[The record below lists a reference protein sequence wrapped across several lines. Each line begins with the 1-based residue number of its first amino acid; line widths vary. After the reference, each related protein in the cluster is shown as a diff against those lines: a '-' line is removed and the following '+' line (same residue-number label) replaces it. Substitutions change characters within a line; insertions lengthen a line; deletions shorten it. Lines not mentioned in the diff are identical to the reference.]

1 MVNPVNDA
9 PRARFSVDERRTQ
22 LLELG
27 LRLFGDRA
35 YDDVSID
42 DIAKEAGVSKGLLY
56 HYFGG
61 KRAFYVACVG
71 HAANALLEALA
82 SVEQQDIP
90 DDERARAGLEAYLD
104 FVQARAAP
112 YIALARGG
120 IGNDPEVSRT
130 LEAARSEIVRRL
142 VEGLGLEEPRPMFRL
157 AARSWIGQVEA
168 SCLDWLEH
176 ADVPRESLVRL
187 LLSGLYVALMTAVQL
202 DPDADVQIGAP
213 PSFG

>member
-1 MVNPVNDA
+1 MDDA

-71 HAANALLEALA
+71 HAASALLEALD
-82 SVEQQDIP
+82 SVEESDLP
-90 DDERARAGLEAYLD
+90 ESERPRAGLEAYLD

-120 IGNDPEVSRT
+120 IGNDPEVSAT

-176 ADVPRESLVRL
+176 DDVPRESLVRL
-187 LLSGLYVALMTAVQL
+187 LLSGLYVALMTAIQL

-213 PSFG
+213 PSFP